1 MFLIIGSGHL
11 AVRLSQWCALRR
23 RSVLIGLASN
33 LPLDGPLEGCE
44 IMALP
49 SPMPLN
55 SLPLEAQK
63 PTAVL
68 LLNPEALAD
77 ENPLE
82 ALQGLF

>member
-11 AVRLSQWCALRR
+11 AVRLSQWCAE
-23 RSVLIGLASN
+23 RSRSILIGLAIN

-49 SPMPLN
+49 NPTLLN
-55 SLPLEAQK
+55 TLPLDAHN

-68 LLNPEALAD
+68 LLDPEA
-77 ENPLE
+77 
-82 ALQGLF
+82 